1 MTDASDDA
9 YAEIEVPELCS
20 EGREGHPENG
30 EDSTHDDERA
40 SASVRL
46 KMDPN
51 KTVARDELM
60 RLHGD
65 ETVHFS
71 VMRYDDPGS
80 KLPTGKVT
88 FSCPGTWEVLL
99 SYRHIEMTLATA
111 QTFKSYLK
119 RQAPSEASTPLM
131 EQWRF
136 LGFYT
141 AVPVTVSL
149 AFESDQGL
157 RSSP

>member
-1 MTDASDDA
+1 VTTEPHFIASFSEAKLVKRVDLRGTHAYDASVSSPQTRCVH
-9 YAEIEVPELCS
+9 I
-20 EGREGHPENG
+20 
-30 EDSTHDDERA
+30 
-40 SASVRL
+40 L
-46 KMDPN
+46 KTDPD

-88 FSCPGTWEVLL
+88 FSCPGTWEILL